1 MPGEINRRSLSSNMK
16 RTAPMFMS
24 LPFTYFAL
32 PSSPV
37 IFSLYPEFHF
47 PDSRVQTD
55 DRSNQDSG
63 CNPAFSQ
70 KNIFFKKMSI
80 RPSVSVWWLSDLA
93 PAN

>member
-47 PDSRVQTD
+47 PDSRVQTN
-55 DRSNQDSG
+55 DRSNHASG
-63 CNPAFSQ
+63 GNPVFSQ
-70 KNIFFKKMSI
+70 KNIKKKMSI